1 LLRCGKAA
9 EEDLLLIHFETRP
22 SDSPLVD
29 QVWRSRSE
37 MPGTF
42 HSIAES
48 RWEIVVTRLFGRSL
62 VIVRGPESRATLA
75 QLPPEGEWVGIRFKL
90 GTFMPLMRGAD
101 LRDRNDLSLPNAT
114 SRSFWLNGSAW
125 DLPSF
130 DNAEIFVSR
139 LARAGLIMTDPSVE
153 GAIQG
158 DLQNISTRTEQRRVL
173 QITGLTRGAICQI
186 ERARHATLML
196 RRGKTIS
203 DVVHEAGYYDQA
215 HLTRSLQRFIGLT
228 PARIARGEIQL
239 SLLYN
244 K

>member
-1 LLRCGKAA
+1 M
-9 EEDLLLIHFETRP
+9 LIHFDTRP

-29 QVWRSRSE
+29 RVWRGRSE
-37 MPGTF
+37 RPGTF

-48 RWEIVVTRLFGRSL
+48 RWEIVVTRHFGRSL
-62 VIVRGPESRATLA
+62 VTVRGPESRATLA

-90 GTFMPLMRGAD
+90 GTFMPLMRTAE
-101 LRDRNDLSLPNAT
+101 LRDRNDLSLPNAS
-114 SRSFWLNGSAW
+114 SRSFWLDGSAW
-125 DLPSF
+125 DFPSF
-130 DNAEIFVSR
+130 DNAETFVSQ
-139 LARAGLIMTDPSVE
+139 LARAGLIMTDPTVE
-153 GAIQG
+153 GTIRG
-158 DLQNISTRTEQRRVL
+158 DLQNISARTEQRRLL

-186 ERARHATLML
+186 ERARSATLML
-196 RRGKTIS
+196 RGSKSIA

-228 PARIARGEIQL
+228 PARIAGGEIQL